1 MDTDK
6 LLSLFEQVRNGSLS
20 PDEALERLK
29 DLPFRDLGFA
39 KLDFHRQL
47 RKGFPEVIFGQNK
60 TADQLISIFSH
71 LKQQH
76 QTVIAT
82 RVSPSKAEKALTA
95 LPDLRYHSQARCL
108 TYGEPQRPFKKG
120 FIGILAAGTADLPVA
135 EEAALCAELMG
146 NPVQRFYDVG
156 VAGLHRLL
164 HLLPQIRQA
173 HVLICV
179 AGMEGALPSVIGGL
193 VSQPVIAVPTSVGY
207 GSHWQGLAPLLT
219 MLNSCAPGI
228 GVVNI
233 DNGYGAAALANA
245 INQLGGV
252 AE

>member
-1 MDTDK
+1 MDTNK
-6 LLSLFEQVRNGSLS
+6 LLNLFEQIRDGSIS
-20 PDEALERLK
+20 PEAALDQLR

-47 RKGFPEVIFGQNK
+47 RQGFPEVIFGQNK
-60 TADQLISIFSH
+60 TAKQLIRIFSH
-71 LKQQH
+71 LKEH
-76 QTVIAT
+76 HGTVIAT
-82 RVSPSKAEKALTA
+82 RVSRPKAEKVLSA
-95 LPDLRYHSQARCL
+95 LPELTYHPQARCL
-108 TYGEPQRPFKKG
+108 TYGQPQRPRKLG
-120 FIGILAAGTADLPVA
+120 TIGILAAGTADLPVA
-135 EEAALCAELMG
+135 EEAALCAEMMG
-146 NPVQRFYDVG
+146 NPVQKFYDVG

-164 HLLPQIRQA
+164 HLLPQIRRCN
-173 HVLICV
+173 VLICV

-245 INQLGGV
+245 INRLGGV
-252 AE
+252 ET